1 MKEREKLFEQV
12 QTLAA
17 GTTGPIPNCY
27 SGFYRVMKCKQAWG
41 VSLEMW
47 TDGHNIFFT
56 DFCQNCKVIVIW
68 ALIN

>member
-17 GTTGPIPNCY
+17 GTTGLIPDCY

-41 VSLEMW
+41 VSSEMW
-47 TDGHNIFFT
+47 TDGHNIFS
-56 DFCQNCKVIVIW
+56 
-68 ALIN
+68 LIFVKTAK